1 MAMGLRAA
9 VVGGALVALAG
20 AGCSSSSPSM
30 STKTTTAPT
39 GLASTAAPPPPV
51 PAQYQ
56 GLVTTLQGQLSS
68 FATQVGS
75 PSSGAHTVMAANLI
89 AADGNVGQGLLTP
102 TLLTT
107 ASTMLHRLKQM
118 GLRGI
123 MLEVGFPLLLPS
135 FPNSPGYTSF
145 YQHVAQMIH
154 SDGMTLSI
162 EVNPV
167 FTSPQIS
174 SLHPDYRGLTV
185 DSYAAEQRQEAQAI
199 IDTMHPDYL
208 TILDEPDTFGSN
220 LSLPLNNPGTVVHLV
235 TLELTGLTRGSTR
248 VGAGTGTWSPPA
260 YDQALLNQTS
270 IDYLSVHVYPLAQ
283 LDVQNLNTDIAAANQ
298 AHKPAVMDEV
308 GFYKNLISGNFD
320 ATGTIHGNATGAA
333 NEQKLLAFSFFEP
346 LDRQFLTLITR
357 YARNHN
363 VALVAPFETPI
374 FFAYVDWTPALDA
387 ASNLQF
393 RSVQTQ
399 AVQAA
404 MTAGTLSSTG
414 RTYSQLATGK

>member
-1 MAMGLRAA
+1 MRLKPVLVA
-9 VVGGALVALAG
+9 GALVALVC
-20 AGCSSSSPSM
+20 AGCSSSST
-30 STKTTTAPT
+30 STTGTTTAPT
-39 GLASTAAPPPPV
+39 ASTSTAAPFPPV

-68 FATQVGS
+68 FATQVG
-75 PSSGAHTVMAANLI
+75 PSSRGSHTVMAANLI

-102 TLLTT
+102 SLLTT

-118 GLRGI
+118 GLHGI

-154 SDGMTLSI
+154 SDGMTLSV

-199 IDTMHPDYL
+199 VDTMHPDYL
-208 TILDEPDTFGSN
+208 TILDEPDTFGAN
-220 LSLPLNNPGTVVHLV
+220 LSLPLNNPTTVERLV
-235 TLELTGLTRGSTR
+235 NLELTGLNRGSTR

-260 YDQALLNQTS
+260 YDQALLSQTS

-283 LDVQNLNTDIAAANQ
+283 LDVQNLNTDLGAADQ

-308 GFYKNLISGNFD
+308 GLYKNLISGNFD

-346 LDRQFLTLITR
+346 FDRQFLTVITR
-357 YARNHN
+357 YARNHS
-363 VALVAPFETPI
+363 VALVAPFETPT
-374 FFAYVDWTPALDA
+374 FFAYVDWTPALEA
-387 ASNLQF
+387 APNLQF
-393 RSVQTQ
+393 RSVLNQ
-399 AVQAA
+399 AVLAA
-404 MTAGTLSSTG
+404 MSAGTLSSVG
-414 RTYSQLATGK
+414 RTYSHLATGK

>member
-1 MAMGLRAA
+1 MAMGLRAVA
-9 VVGGALVALAG
+9 VGAALVALACT
-20 AGCSSSSPSM
+20 GCSSSSPS
-30 STKTTTAPT
+30 TATGTTTAPT
-39 GLASTAAPPPPV
+39 VSASTAAPAPPV
-51 PAQYQ
+51 PPQYQ
-56 GLVTTLQGQLSS
+56 GLVATLQGQLSS

-75 PSSGAHTVMAANLI
+75 SPSGGHTVMAANLI
-89 AADGNVGQGLLTP
+89 AADGNIGLGLLTP
-102 TLLTT
+102 NALTT
-107 ASTMLHRLKQM
+107 ASTMLQRFKQM

-135 FPNSPGYTSF
+135 FPNSAGYTSF
-145 YQHVAQMIH
+145 YQRVARMIH
-154 SDGMTLSI
+154 ADNMTLSV

-220 LSLPLNNPGTVVHLV
+220 LALPLNNPATVVQLV
-235 TLELTGLTRGSTR
+235 NLELTGLTRGSTR

-260 YDQALLNQTS
+260 YDQALLAQTA
-270 IDYLSVHVYPLAQ
+270 INYLSVHVYPLAQ
-283 LDVQNLNTDIAAANQ
+283 LDVQNLNTDLAAANQ
-298 AHKPAVMDEV
+298 AHRPAVMDEV

-320 ATGTIHGNATGAA
+320 ATGTIHANATGAA

-346 LDRQFLTLITR
+346 LDRQVLTLITR
-357 YARNHN
+357 YARNHS
-363 VALVAPFETPI
+363 VALVAPFDTPT
-374 FFAYVDWTPALDA
+374 FFAYVDWTPTLDA
-387 ASNLQF
+387 TPNVQF

-399 AVQAA
+399 ALRAA
-404 MTAGTLSSTG
+404 MAAGTLSSVG
-414 RTYSQLATGK
+414 RTYSHLATSK